1 MVFIIST
8 IIRIEFSLLI
18 KIRIV
23 LQKHP
28 MKDGARPVIAQGQLN
43 VI

>member
-8 IIRIEFSLLI
+8 NIRIEFSLLI

-23 LQKHP
+23 LQKHT
-28 MKDGARPVIAQGQLN
+28 MKDDARPVIAQGQLN